1 MARDFTDILSA
12 VWAANALTTI
22 PNPPIPGQAYR
33 NTEIDDS
40 NLENGQQY
48 SEVYDS
54 ARYNQLLYL
63 LSGCLK
69 MLMETGLPEWS
80 AEQNYQQNAYTIG
93 SDGKLYGPA
102 KKASGPDNGG
112 AVDPVTDASGDGT
125 TWQRSLPK
133 FAPQFAIENK
143 KLGIIGNAPYSNTGS
158 IDDYKLPGT
167 YRLGTAVTSLPV
179 ATTTTSTL
187 VVYGT
192 GNADTSNVPLDV
204 VQVFIAELANNATQL
219 WVRVGTPSG
228 TWGTWTRQD
237 AGSLQPFVAPTASS
251 SGKQGLVP
259 APQAV
264 DPSQQATRPLCA
276 NGKFNT
282 LTAGSFDVSW
292 ERADSTNI
300 VLGAQNC
307 ANGTN
312 LEDLLVAGDY
322 YASQWTNAPA
332 EGEGVY
338 SLREMSS
345 YGDPNPTVRVS
356 HAFFYAI
363 SARKLFWRGGV
374 VARPAGQKQEWREW
388 IEILGDFAPMPT
400 LSAGVGQMFVAGY
413 GYHTLPAGGTWYVQT
428 LGITIDQGITTGT
441 AAFLAGGT
449 QVGNS
454 GTGWVLAQC
463 LYA

>member
-1 MARDFTDILSA
+1 MAT
-12 VWAANALTTI
+12 
-22 PNPPIPGQAYR
+22 
-33 NTEIDDS
+33 
-40 NLENGQQY
+40 
-48 SEVYDS
+48 
-54 ARYNQLLYL
+54 
-63 LSGCLK
+63 K
-69 MLMETGLPEWS
+69 
-80 AEQNYQQNAYTIG
+80 
-93 SDGKLYGPA
+93 
-102 KKASGPDNGG
+102 
-112 AVDPVTDASGDGT
+112 
-125 TWQRSLPK
+125 
-133 FAPQFAIENK
+133 
-143 KLGIIGNAPYSNTGS
+143 
-158 IDDYKLPGT
+158 
-167 YRLGTAVTSLPV
+167 AVTLAQKSRSDAEVLLPHTSADLV
-179 ATTTTSTL
+179 GYEKENSTAT
-187 VVYGT
+187 
-192 GNADTSNVPLDV
+192 NVKEALDEMNDNFQGEKPGI
-204 VQVFIAELANNATQL
+204 VQ
-219 WVRVGTPSG
+219 RVE
-228 TWGTWTRQD
+228 D
-237 AGSLQPFVAPTASS
+237 LEEKVQPFTAPTASAA
-251 SGKQGLVP
+251 GTEGLVP
-259 APQAV
+259 GPHAITSSLQ
-264 DPSQQATRPLCA
+264 PLRVLSA
-276 NGKFNT
+276 NAQFNT
-282 LTAGSFDVSW
+282 MTFGSFDISW
-292 ERADSTNI
+292 ERSDSTNL

-449 QVGNS
+449 QVGNP

>member
-1 MARDFTDILSA
+1 MIPVTPVVIPEPFAENGAKNTIPDQSPGGTEPNASWNTGFPPITMINRQAGGKPPLGADFNGIL
-12 VWAANALTTI
+12 NALSQHAFFT
-22 PNPPIPGQAYR
+22 Q
-33 NTEIDDS
+33 
-40 NLENGQQY
+40 
-48 SEVYDS
+48 
-54 ARYNQLLYL
+54 
-63 LSGCLK
+63 SGCIFPWRGS
-69 MLMETGLPEWS
+69 EDDFPGL
-80 AEQNYQQNAYTIG
+80 NYLVGAHVLGADMKEYIAVQ
-93 SDGKLYGPA
+93 P
-102 KKASGPDNGG
+102 SGPDI
-112 AVDPVTDASGDGT
+112 PASGGGYVGPRDPTTDSDRTWWRPAVTGGDLPEFDGT
-125 TWQRSLPK
+125 T
-133 FAPQFAIENK
+133 I
-143 KLGIIGNAPYSNTGS
+143 KLING
-158 IDDYKLPGT
+158 K
-167 YRLGTAVTSLPV
+167 
-179 ATTTTSTL
+179 
-187 VVYGT
+187 YG
-192 GNADTSNVPLDV
+192 VPEFTV
-204 VQVFIAELANNATQL
+204 
-219 WVRVGTPSG
+219 
-228 TWGTWTRQD
+228 
-237 AGSLQPFVAPTASS
+237 PTASAP
-251 SGKQGLVP
+251 GKAGLVP
-259 APQAV
+259 GPHAITSNLQ
-264 DPSQQATRPLCA
+264 PLRVLSA
-276 NGKFNT
+276 NAQFNT
-282 LTAGSFDVSW
+282 MTFGSFDISW
-292 ERADSTNI
+292 ERSDSTNL

-428 LGITIDQGITTGT
+428 LGITIDKGITTGT

-449 QVGNS
+449 QVGNP

>member
-1 MARDFTDILSA
+1 MIPVTPVVIPEPFAENGAKNTIPDQSPGGTEPNASWNTGFPPITMINRQAGGKPPLGADFNGIL
-12 VWAANALTTI
+12 NALSQHAFFT
-22 PNPPIPGQAYR
+22 Q
-33 NTEIDDS
+33 
-40 NLENGQQY
+40 
-48 SEVYDS
+48 
-54 ARYNQLLYL
+54 
-63 LSGCLK
+63 SGCIFPWRGS
-69 MLMETGLPEWS
+69 EDDFPGL
-80 AEQNYQQNAYTIG
+80 NYLVGAHVLGADMKEYIAVQ
-93 SDGKLYGPA
+93 P
-102 KKASGPDNGG
+102 SGPDI
-112 AVDPVTDASGDGT
+112 PASGGGYVGPRDPTTDNDRTWWTPAVTGGDLPEFDGT
-125 TWQRSLPK
+125 TIKLINGKYGVPK
-133 FAPQFAIENK
+133 FTVPTASAPGKAGLVPGPHAI
-143 KLGIIGNAPYSNTGS
+143 
-158 IDDYKLPGT
+158 
-167 YRLGTAVTSLPV
+167 TS
-179 ATTTTSTL
+179 
-187 VVYGT
+187 
-192 GNADTSNVPLDV
+192 
-204 VQVFIAELANNATQL
+204 
-219 WVRVGTPSG
+219 
-228 TWGTWTRQD
+228 
-237 AGSLQPFVAPTASS
+237 SLQPLRVLS
-251 SGKQGLVP
+251 
-259 APQAV
+259 
-264 DPSQQATRPLCA
+264 A
-276 NGKFNT
+276 NAQFNT
-282 LTAGSFDVSW
+282 MTFGSFDISW
-292 ERADSTNI
+292 ERSHSTNL

-322 YASQWTNAPA
+322 YASQWINAPA

-449 QVGNS
+449 KVGNL

>member
-1 MARDFTDILSA
+1 MIPVTPVVIPEPFAENGAKNTIPDQSPGGIEPNASWNTGFPPITMINRQAGGKPPLGADFNGIL
-12 VWAANALTTI
+12 NALSQHAFFT
-22 PNPPIPGQAYR
+22 Q
-33 NTEIDDS
+33 
-40 NLENGQQY
+40 
-48 SEVYDS
+48 
-54 ARYNQLLYL
+54 
-63 LSGCLK
+63 SGCIFPWRGS
-69 MLMETGLPEWS
+69 EDDFPGL
-80 AEQNYQQNAYTIG
+80 NYLVGAHVLGADMKEYIAVQ
-93 SDGKLYGPA
+93 P
-102 KKASGPDNGG
+102 SGPDI
-112 AVDPVTDASGDGT
+112 PASGGGYVGPRDPTTDSDRTWWRPAVTGGDLPEFDGT
-125 TWQRSLPK
+125 T
-133 FAPQFAIENK
+133 I
-143 KLGIIGNAPYSNTGS
+143 KLING
-158 IDDYKLPGT
+158 K
-167 YRLGTAVTSLPV
+167 
-179 ATTTTSTL
+179 
-187 VVYGT
+187 YG
-192 GNADTSNVPLDV
+192 VPEFTV
-204 VQVFIAELANNATQL
+204 
-219 WVRVGTPSG
+219 
-228 TWGTWTRQD
+228 
-237 AGSLQPFVAPTASS
+237 PTASAP
-251 SGKQGLVP
+251 GKAGLVP
-259 APQAV
+259 GPHAITSNLQ
-264 DPSQQATRPLCA
+264 PLRVLSA
-276 NGKFNT
+276 NAQFNT
-282 LTAGSFDVSW
+282 MTFGSFDISW
-292 ERADSTNI
+292 ERSDSTNL

-374 VARPAGQKQEWREW
+374 AARPAGQKQEWREW

-449 QVGNS
+449 QVGS
-454 GTGWVLAQC
+454 PGTGWVLAQC

>member
-1 MARDFTDILSA
+1 MPTLSKPINIPGPWAYNGDKNTIPDTGADVGLASWAQGWGLVNQLPLTAGGIPPARADFNGALNALSA
-12 VWAANALTTI
+12 HVYYQQS
-22 PNPPIPGQAYR
+22 GAY
-33 NTEIDDS
+33 
-40 NLENGQQY
+40 
-48 SEVYDS
+48 YD
-54 ARYNQLLYL
+54 
-63 LSGCLK
+63 
-69 MLMETGLPEWS
+69 WS
-80 AEQNYQQNAYTIG
+80 ADLMYPFPARVLG
-93 SDGKLYGPA
+93 SDGKVYDWVS
-102 KKASGPDNGG
+102 ASGVGTSAGAQDPTTDNDRTWWTPAVTGG
-112 AVDPVTDASGDGT
+112 DLPEFDGT
-125 TWQRSLPK
+125 T
-133 FAPQFAIENK
+133 I
-143 KLGIIGNAPYSNTGS
+143 KLINGKYGVPEFTVPTANAP
-158 IDDYKLPGT
+158 
-167 YRLGTAVTSLPV
+167 
-179 ATTTTSTL
+179 
-187 VVYGT
+187 
-192 GNADTSNVPLDV
+192 
-204 VQVFIAELANNATQL
+204 
-219 WVRVGTPSG
+219 
-228 TWGTWTRQD
+228 
-237 AGSLQPFVAPTASS
+237 
-251 SGKQGLVP
+251 GKAGLVP
-259 APQAV
+259 GPHAITSNLQ
-264 DPSQQATRPLCA
+264 PLRVLSA
-276 NGKFNT
+276 NAQFNT
-282 LTAGSFDVSW
+282 MTFGSFDISW
-292 ERADSTNI
+292 ERSDSTNL

-374 VARPAGQKQEWREW
+374 AARPAGQKQEWREW

-441 AAFLAGGT
+441 AAFLAGST
-449 QVGNS
+449 QVGNL

>member
-1 MARDFTDILSA
+1 MIPVTPVVIPEPFAENGAKNTIPDQSPGGTEPNASWNTGFPPITMLNRKAGGKPPLGADFNGIL
-12 VWAANALTTI
+12 NALSQHAFFT
-22 PNPPIPGQAYR
+22 Q
-33 NTEIDDS
+33 
-40 NLENGQQY
+40 
-48 SEVYDS
+48 
-54 ARYNQLLYL
+54 
-63 LSGCLK
+63 SGCIFPWRGS
-69 MLMETGLPEWS
+69 EDDFPGL
-80 AEQNYQQNAYTIG
+80 NYLVGAHVLGADMKEYIAVQ
-93 SDGKLYGPA
+93 P
-102 KKASGPDNGG
+102 SGPDI
-112 AVDPVTDASGDGT
+112 PASGGGYVGPRDPTTDSDRTWWRPAVTEGDLPEFDGT
-125 TWQRSLPK
+125 T
-133 FAPQFAIENK
+133 I
-143 KLGIIGNAPYSNTGS
+143 KLING
-158 IDDYKLPGT
+158 K
-167 YRLGTAVTSLPV
+167 
-179 ATTTTSTL
+179 
-187 VVYGT
+187 YG
-192 GNADTSNVPLDV
+192 VPEFTV
-204 VQVFIAELANNATQL
+204 
-219 WVRVGTPSG
+219 
-228 TWGTWTRQD
+228 
-237 AGSLQPFVAPTASS
+237 PTASAP
-251 SGKQGLVP
+251 GKAGLVP
-259 APQAV
+259 GPHAITSNLQ
-264 DPSQQATRPLCA
+264 PLRVLSA
-276 NGKFNT
+276 NAQFNT
-282 LTAGSFDVSW
+282 MTFGSFDISW
-292 ERADSTNI
+292 ERSDSTNL

-428 LGITIDQGITTGT
+428 LGITIDKGITTGT

-449 QVGNS
+449 QVGNP

>member
-1 MARDFTDILSA
+1 MPTLSKPINIPGPWAYNGDKNTIPDTGADVGLASWAQGWGLVNQLPLTAGGIPPARADFNGALNALSA
-12 VWAANALTTI
+12 HVCYQQS
-22 PNPPIPGQAYR
+22 GAY
-33 NTEIDDS
+33 
-40 NLENGQQY
+40 
-48 SEVYDS
+48 YD
-54 ARYNQLLYL
+54 
-63 LSGCLK
+63 
-69 MLMETGLPEWS
+69 WS
-80 AEQNYQQNAYTIG
+80 ADLMYPFPARVLG
-93 SDGKLYGPA
+93 SDGKVYDWVS
-102 KKASGPDNGG
+102 ASGVGTSAGAQDPTTDNDRTWWTPAVTGG
-112 AVDPVTDASGDGT
+112 DLPEFDGT
-125 TWQRSLPK
+125 T
-133 FAPQFAIENK
+133 I
-143 KLGIIGNAPYSNTGS
+143 KLINGKYGVPEFTVPTANAP
-158 IDDYKLPGT
+158 
-167 YRLGTAVTSLPV
+167 
-179 ATTTTSTL
+179 
-187 VVYGT
+187 
-192 GNADTSNVPLDV
+192 
-204 VQVFIAELANNATQL
+204 
-219 WVRVGTPSG
+219 
-228 TWGTWTRQD
+228 
-237 AGSLQPFVAPTASS
+237 
-251 SGKQGLVP
+251 GKAGLVP
-259 APQAV
+259 GPHAITSNLQ
-264 DPSQQATRPLCA
+264 PLRVLSA
-276 NGKFNT
+276 NAQFNT
-282 LTAGSFDVSW
+282 MTFGSFDISW
-292 ERADSTNI
+292 ERSDSTNL

-374 VARPAGQKQEWREW
+374 AARPAGQKQEWREW

-449 QVGNS
+449 QVGNP

-463 LYA
+463 IYA

>member
-1 MARDFTDILSA
+1 MARDFTDILNA

-33 NTEIDDS
+33 NTAITDGDLS
-40 NLENGQQY
+40 NGQQY

-63 LSGCLK
+63 LSGCVK
-69 MLMETGLPEWS
+69 MLMETGIPEWS
-80 AEQNYQQNAYTIG
+80 AEQNYQQGAYTVG
-93 SDGKLYGPA
+93 SDGEIYGPA
-102 KKASGPDNGG
+102 KKASGPDNSG
-112 AVDPVTDASGDGT
+112 AVDPVTDAAGEATTWTLSLPDFEAPLAFDAAEGKVKLSVGNTTTVTADKLEVKIDPNGGLQGT
-125 TWQRSLPK
+125 TNGI
-133 FAPQFAIENK
+133 AIK
-143 KLGIIGNAPYSNTGS
+143 
-158 IDDYKLPGT
+158 
-167 YRLGTAVTSLPV
+167 PV
-179 ATTTTSTL
+179 ASGPVTVDANGINVSTF
-187 VVYGT
+187 T
-192 GNADTSNVPLDV
+192 G
-204 VQVFIAELANNATQL
+204 
-219 WVRVGTPSG
+219 
-228 TWGTWTRQD
+228 
-237 AGSLQPFVAPTASS
+237 PTASAP
-251 SGKQGLVP
+251 GKAGLVP
-259 APQAV
+259 GPHAITSNLQ
-264 DPSQQATRPLCA
+264 PLRVLSA
-276 NGKFNT
+276 NAQFNT
-282 LTAGSFDVSW
+282 MTFGSFDISW
-292 ERADSTNI
+292 ERSDSTNL

-374 VARPAGQKQEWREW
+374 AARPAGQKQEWREW

-449 QVGNS
+449 QVGNP